1 MHWRQP
7 KEFREHSRLADTS
20 THQSSHGF
28 TNHSTHINHPLI
40 FQLPQNTPASEPMC
54 QTLPLTQ
61 NIYYLK
67 TFSRPTLPTLMFTH
81 IQGGHNPKRRHRL
94 GQRAGDSDWC
104 PPIIRRNLLLSF
116 LSRTRQKTTLG
127 KDSCSDSECKDNGF
141 LQETRQQLSGGM
153 NTVAAQRLSN
163 NSCILCYL
171 TLTHSR
177 RPQSWLGS

>member
-1 MHWRQP
+1 MDNV
-7 KEFREHSRLADTS
+7 LGTVTDVL
-20 THQSSHGF
+20 QSSGE
-28 TNHSTHINHPLI
+28 TYSV
-40 FQLPQNTPASEPMC
+40 
-54 QTLPLTQ
+54 
-61 NIYYLK
+61 
-67 TFSRPTLPTLMFTH
+67 
-81 IQGGHNPKRRHRL
+81 
-94 GQRAGDSDWC
+94 
-104 PPIIRRNLLLSF
+104 SF

-177 RPQSWLGS
+177 RPQS